1 MLGVGNETATH
12 SRSTDRLL
20 SGSDGGVERPSPWLP
35 PASSPQPSPPPPP
48 SRRRFWR
55 LGGMIDRSIRRRR
68 RQLCRLLCFAPALCV
83 QLPVDCASSLKL
95 WPVLGEG
102 ASCVCVSVSIY
113 IQGCDREVGKV
124 AGLFLSASVGWV
136 LSELPVKCQEARSL
150 EPTFLPAAA
159 VARSTVH
166 TPPHLNHRAFP
177 SLITYGDRP
186 ERPWLTDLALAA
198 PRGRVR

>member
-1 MLGVGNETATH
+1 VC
-12 SRSTDRLL
+12 
-20 SGSDGGVERPSPWLP
+20 
-35 PASSPQPSPPPPP
+35 Q
-48 SRRRFWR
+48 
-55 LGGMIDRSIRRRR
+55 
-68 RQLCRLLCFAPALCV
+68 CV
-83 QLPVDCASSLKL
+83 Y
-95 WPVLGEG
+95 
-102 ASCVCVSVSIY
+102 IY
-113 IQGCDREVGKV
+113 TGCDREVGKV